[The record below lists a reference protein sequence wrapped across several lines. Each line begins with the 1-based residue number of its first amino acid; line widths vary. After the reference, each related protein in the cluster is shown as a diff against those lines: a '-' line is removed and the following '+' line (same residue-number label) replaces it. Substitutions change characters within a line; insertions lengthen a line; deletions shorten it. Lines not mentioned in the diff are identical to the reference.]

1 MKLIRPDSYVNAS
14 VINSNGFNL
23 EDYNNT
29 NKAKYNTSHISVNS
43 YSLDKHPDSTGTFDD
58 GLVFQFPCKNYTH
71 LTYYC
76 RTSTPDLDTC
86 NVKLFR
92 MEPSS

>member
-1 MKLIRPDSYVNAS
+1 M
-14 VINSNGFNL
+14 
-23 EDYNNT
+23 
-29 NKAKYNTSHISVNS
+29 NS
-43 YSLDKHPDSTGTFDD
+43 YTLDKHPDSTGTFDD